1 MLLAPVYLD
10 KKRDLKTLLNI
21 FSQQGYARI
30 KMSDSVLRIEDF
42 PFDSYNN
49 ETLQL
54 VVDRIILK
62 EDEDF
67 YNRLADA
74 IQTAFFE
81 GKGTCTIEN
90 LNTNKTV
97 EFSNKFEL
105 DGISFLEPNTHLFS
119 FNNPTELVQLV
130 KDTEMSSELMKNWSF
145 KIQDCLFMK
154 MLLFRLNQIRLENT
168 KMI

>member
-1 MLLAPVYLD
+1 MKLLFARIGKTYSPISKNQVKKDTVADVIKHVKTYEIGSKLLLLAPVYLD

-97 EFSNKFEL
+97 EFSNKFE
-105 DGISFLEPNTHLFS
+105 
-119 FNNPTELVQLV
+119 
-130 KDTEMSSELMKNWSF
+130 
-145 KIQDCLFMK
+145 
-154 MLLFRLNQIRLENT
+154 FRRNFIFRTQYAFV
-168 KMI
+168 